1 MPLIPSHVPPI
12 IDRTTEIERILK
24 KRIMVLDGAWGVML
38 QGMPL
43 SEQEYRGERLANHE
57 SDIKGCIDALS
68 LTRPDIIQSVQKQ
81 YLDAGADIL
90 TTNTFTATR
99 FGLLEFGLESYVYE
113 INREAARLARET
125 ADEYT
130 RRNPSK
136 PRFVAGSI
144 GPTNKTLSLSPD
156 VNDPGYRDV
165 RFDEMVNAY
174 SEAAKG
180 LLHGGA
186 HILMVETVFDTLNAK
201 AALYAIETLFEEL
214 GARVPIMV
222 SFTAVD
228 LSGRNLSG
236 QTAEAFNASISHVP
250 LLSVGI
256 NCSLGSEQIRP
267 FLTDIAG
274 VAPHFVSC
282 HPNAGL
288 PNEFGEY
295 DETANRMAANL
306 REFAESGLVNIV
318 GSCCG
323 SAPEHTRAIANVV
336 NDITPRRRPEP
347 GANTTLS
354 GLEALEIRP
363 DSNFVNVGERANVT
377 GSARFRRLI
386 RGNKYEEA
394 VSVAR
399 QQVEDGAQIL
409 DINMDEGL
417 LDSEAAMQRYLKL
430 LASEP
435 DISRLP
441 IMVDSSNF
449 SVIEAGLKC
458 IQGKGVVNSISLK
471 EGKAEFIRQA
481 RIVKRYGAAVIVMAF
496 DEDGQ
501 ADTMERKVDICA
513 RSYDI
518 LTREAGFAPQ
528 DIIFD
533 PNIFAVGTGIAEH
546 NEYALAYIESAREL
560 KRRFPLSHVSGG
572 VSNVSFS
579 FRGNNPVREA
589 LHSVFLYHAIQAGMD
604 MGIVNAGQLE
614 VYEAIEPS
622 LRQAAEDVILNRR
635 ADATERLLELASGMS
650 DIARRSS
657 SARSELDEE
666 QAQWR
671 ALPVSERI
679 RHALVNGIDSHI
691 QSDVEEARLQAERAL
706 HVIEGPLMDGMNAVG
721 DLFGSGRMFL
731 PQVVKSARVMKKAV
745 AVLVPYIDAEQED
758 GGALRSNGKI
768 VIATVKGDVHDI
780 GKNIVGVVLGCN
792 NYEVIDLGVMTPF
805 QRILDAA
812 RDENA
817 DVIGLSG
824 LITPSLEEMTTVA
837 REMNRQGFH
846 IPLLIGGAT
855 TSPAHTAVKI
865 APEYPRGVIHVRDA
879 SRSVTTMNALLN
891 EDTRQDYIN
900 QAYSRYERI
909 RTDRAARGAQS
920 QLLSLDEARQRRL
933 SFDWNS
939 TVALPPSFT
948 GVKVFEDYP
957 LDELVDYI
965 SWTPFFGAW
974 ELRGA
979 YPAILDSNA
988 YGEEARRLFDD
999 ANRLLRKMIDN
1010 RAVIGRAVI
1019 GFFPANSVGDDVEL
1033 YADENRDQALATFH
1047 FLRQQWDKSRQRANL
1062 PQEDFC
1068 LADFIAP
1075 KSSGTAD
1082 YIGAFV
1088 VTAGVGGEEYAA
1100 SLEASND
1107 DYSAIL
1113 SRSLADRLAEAFSE
1127 RMHERVRKEF
1137 WGYSPGEN
1145 LNSELLLKEEYQGIR
1160 PAFGYPACPDHTEN
1174 ATLWRLLDAER
1185 RIGARLTENFA
1196 IMPAASTAGL
1206 YFAHPESRY
1215 FGVGRIGSD
1224 QVEDYAQRKGSPARE
1239 IARWLSSNLM

>member
-1 MPLIPSHVPPI
+1 MTGESLPI

-38 QGMPL
+38 QGLPL
-43 SEQEYRGERLANHE
+43 SEQEYRGKRLANHE
-57 SDIKGCIDALS
+57 SDIRGCIDALS
-68 LTRPDIIQSVQKQ
+68 LSRPDIIRNVQKQ

-99 FGLLEFGLESYVYE
+99 FGLSEFGLEDYVHE

-156 VNDPGYRDV
+156 VNDPGYREV
-165 RFDEMVNAY
+165 SFDELVEAY
-174 SEAAKG
+174 SEAVSG

-186 HILMVETVFDTLNAK
+186 HILMVETAFDTLNAK
-201 AALYAIETLFEEL
+201 AALYAIETLFEKL
-214 GARVPIMV
+214 GARVPVMV

-236 QTAEAFNASISHVP
+236 QTAEAFHASVSHIP

-306 REFAESGLVNIV
+306 REFAQSGLVNIV

-323 SAPEHTRAIANVV
+323 STPEHTRAIASAVK
-336 NDITPRRRPEP
+336 DITPRSRPQAA
-347 GANTTLS
+347 ANTILS
-354 GLEALEIRP
+354 GLEALEIRA
-363 DSNFVNVGERANVT
+363 DSNFINIGERANVT

-386 RGNKYEEA
+386 RGGRYEEA

-417 LDSEAAMQRYLKL
+417 LDSEEAMQRYLKL

-449 SVIEAGLKC
+449 AVIEAGLKC
-458 IQGKGVVNSISLK
+458 LQGKGVVNSISLK
-471 EGKAEFIRQA
+471 EGEDEFIRQA

-533 PNIFAVGTGIAEH
+533 PNIFAVGTGIEEH
-546 NEYALAYIESAREL
+546 DDYAVAFIETAREL

-614 VYEAIEPS
+614 VYEVIEPS

-635 ADATERLLELASGMS
+635 ADATERLLELASGIS
-650 DIARRSS
+650 DTARQPS
-657 SARSELDEE
+657 SARPQLDEG

-691 QSDVEEARLQAERAL
+691 EADVEEARLQAERAL
-706 HVIEGPLMDGMNAVG
+706 EVIEGPLMDGMNTVG

-745 AVLVPYIDAEQED
+745 AVLVPHIDEEQED

-805 QRILDAA
+805 QRILDTA
-812 RDENA
+812 REESA

-846 IPLLIGGAT
+846 IP
-855 TSPAHTAVKI
+855 S
-865 APEYPRGVIHVRDA
+865 
-879 SRSVTTMNALLN
+879 
-891 EDTRQDYIN
+891 
-900 QAYSRYERI
+900 
-909 RTDRAARGAQS
+909 
-920 QLLSLDEARQRRL
+920 
-933 SFDWNS
+933 
-939 TVALPPSFT
+939 
-948 GVKVFEDYP
+948 
-957 LDELVDYI
+957 
-965 SWTPFFGAW
+965 
-974 ELRGA
+974 
-979 YPAILDSNA
+979 
-988 YGEEARRLFDD
+988 
-999 ANRLLRKMIDN
+999 
-1010 RAVIGRAVI
+1010 
-1019 GFFPANSVGDDVEL
+1019 
-1033 YADENRDQALATFH
+1033 
-1047 FLRQQWDKSRQRANL
+1047 
-1062 PQEDFC
+1062 
-1068 LADFIAP
+1068 
-1075 KSSGTAD
+1075 
-1082 YIGAFV
+1082 
-1088 VTAGVGGEEYAA
+1088 
-1100 SLEASND
+1100 
-1107 DYSAIL
+1107 
-1113 SRSLADRLAEAFSE
+1113 
-1127 RMHERVRKEF
+1127 
-1137 WGYSPGEN
+1137 
-1145 LNSELLLKEEYQGIR
+1145 
-1160 PAFGYPACPDHTEN
+1160 
-1174 ATLWRLLDAER
+1174 
-1185 RIGARLTENFA
+1185 
-1196 IMPAASTAGL
+1196 
-1206 YFAHPESRY
+1206 
-1215 FGVGRIGSD
+1215 
-1224 QVEDYAQRKGSPARE
+1224 
-1239 IARWLSSNLM
+1239 